1 MVEVLILAAV
11 VVLVGSVLYFPA
23 MLSAKKKRHIF
34 TIAMFGF
41 MVLGLHT
48 YEYDKTLSVA
58 LVVVVWIISLITALL
73 IEPRGRKD

>member
-1 MVEVLILAAV
+1 MVEVLIVIVAGIII
-11 VVLVGSVLYFPA
+11 GSVLYLPA
-23 MLSAKKKRHIF
+23 MIAASKKRHIF

-58 LVVVVWIISLITALL
+58 IVVIVWIISLITALL
-73 IEPRGRKD
+73 IEPRGKKD

>member
-11 VVLVGSVLYFPA
+11 VVLVGSVLYLPA
-23 MLSAKKKRHIF
+23 MIAVSKKRYIL

-58 LVVVVWIISLITALL
+58 IVVIVWIISLITALL
-73 IEPRGRKD
+73 IEPLGKKA